1 MIRRDLA
8 PKILSMAEKF
18 PVVTVTGP
26 RQSGKSTLVRSLFP
40 HYRYVTL
47 EDEDVRALAQNDPR
61 AFLDLYDDRVIFD
74 EAQRA
79 PSLFSYIQG
88 VVDKN
93 NAPGQFILSGS
104 QNFLLME
111 AISQSLAGRAAVL
124 HLLPLSLHELNE
136 AGLRPASVDEWLL
149 TGGYPRIY
157 DVGIDPADYYPSHV
171 QTYLER
177 DVRTGSGILK
187 LAEFERFLGLC
198 ADRTAQMLN
207 KEDMAR
213 DCSIS
218 PKTIESWLSV
228 LEASFITLRL
238 HPYYRSYGKRLV
250 KTAKLYLCDTGLA
263 CCLLGMEEREEVVL
277 SEKRGALFETA
288 VVTEMAKAFAARGRR
303 AKLYYWRDSSNKEV
317 DLIIER
323 GAAPADII
331 EVKSSATYNP
341 RFFKSLGEL
350 GELMGVPTTHRH
362 VVYAG
367 NESFATSM
375 GNVVALADV
384 AQIV

>member
-136 AGLRPASVDEWLL
+136 AGLRPASVD
-149 TGGYPRIY
+149 R
-157 DVGIDPADYYPSHV
+157 VG
-171 QTYLER
+171 
-177 DVRTGSGILK
+177 
-187 LAEFERFLGLC
+187 F
-198 ADRTAQMLN
+198 
-207 KEDMAR
+207 
-213 DCSIS
+213 
-218 PKTIESWLSV
+218 
-228 LEASFITLRL
+228 
-238 HPYYRSYGKRLV
+238 
-250 KTAKLYLCDTGLA
+250 
-263 CCLLGMEEREEVVL
+263 
-277 SEKRGALFETA
+277 
-288 VVTEMAKAFAARGRR
+288 
-303 AKLYYWRDSSNKEV
+303 
-317 DLIIER
+317 
-323 GAAPADII
+323 
-331 EVKSSATYNP
+331 
-341 RFFKSLGEL
+341 
-350 GELMGVPTTHRH
+350 
-362 VVYAG
+362 
-367 NESFATSM
+367 
-375 GNVVALADV
+375 
-384 AQIV
+384 